1 MTTLNPNLNRYKVAG
16 QMEAAPLPAGNSGDP
31 ADPLY
36 RARATEAALKFESYF
51 ISDMLHKMRSA
62 TAALADASSPFR
74 NPVNNDMLDLTDN
87 LVADQMAGHR
97 SFGIADA
104 ILRQL
109 LPPAPA
115 APPAAPGGAATL
127 PATPSATGS
136 AGPSPAAA
144 QNPSPPL
151 NKPT

>member
-16 QMEAAPLPAGNSGDP
+16 QIEAAPLPADNSSDP

-51 ISDMLHKMRSA
+51 IGDMLHKMRSA
-62 TAALADASSPFR
+62 TAALADASSPFK

-87 LVADQMAGHR
+87 LVADQMASHR

-109 LPPAPA
+109 LPPAAATAPA
-115 APPAAPGGAATL
+115 TSATAPGAAHN
-127 PATPSATGS
+127 PA
-136 AGPSPAAA
+136 
-144 QNPSPPL
+144 PPL